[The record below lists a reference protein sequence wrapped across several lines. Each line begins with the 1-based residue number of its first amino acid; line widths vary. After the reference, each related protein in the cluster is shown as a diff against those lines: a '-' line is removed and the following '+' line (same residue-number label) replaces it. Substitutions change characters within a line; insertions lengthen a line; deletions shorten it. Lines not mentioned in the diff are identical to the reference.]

1 MASAVTLDRN
11 CAGMFVRCTSS
22 TRSCSERRLSSRVV
36 ATLLAIVP
44 LLLLEPT
51 RRPLLSG
58 LQAQRFRVRLE
69 DNMTIIKGSDGSCNC
84 GTKGEADFGIAPH
97 FLGFLDPKSHVIWA
111 SRSGC
116 DFIQSFYNREGAPTN
131 GQTRGS
137 SGSRAHGGSRQVT
150 YDEILARASA
160 SHSFGL

>member
-1 MASAVTLDRN
+1 MLCSAALDRN

-69 DNMTIIKGSDGSCNC
+69 EDMTIIKGSDGSWTWN
-84 GTKGEADFGIAPH
+84 GGK
-97 FLGFLDPKSHVIWA
+97 
-111 SRSGC
+111 
-116 DFIQSFYNREGAPTN
+116 EGAQRFDELAQAEALAKFDELGELCWLQKNPE
-131 GQTRGS
+131 GEIMSIMLGS
-137 SGSRAHGGSRQVT
+137 A
-150 YDEILARASA
+150 L
-160 SHSFGL
+160 

>member
-1 MASAVTLDRN
+1 MASSAALDRN

-58 LQAQRFRVRLE
+58 LQAQRFQLRLE
-69 DNMTIIKGSDGSCNC
+69 DNMTIIKGSDGSWTWN
-84 GTKGEADFGIAPH
+84 GAK
-97 FLGFLDPKSHVIWA
+97 
-111 SRSGC
+111 
-116 DFIQSFYNREGAPTN
+116 EGAQRFDELAQAEALAKFDERRA
-131 GQTRGS
+131 GRGAWPQVAGGGAG
-137 SGSRAHGGSRQVT
+137 SGGRQPKGRLGGRP
-150 YDEILARASA
+150 
-160 SHSFGL
+160 

>member
-1 MASAVTLDRN
+1 
-11 CAGMFVRCTSS
+11 MFVRCTSS

-69 DNMTIIKGSDGSCNC
+69 DDMTVIKGSDGSWTWN
-84 GTKGEADFGIAPH
+84 GGK
-97 FLGFLDPKSHVIWA
+97 
-111 SRSGC
+111 
-116 DFIQSFYNREGAPTN
+116 EGA
-131 GQTRGS
+131 QRFDELAQAEALAKFDELLRRRCVLWVCRALMRG
-137 SGSRAHGGSRQVT
+137 AP
-150 YDEILARASA
+150 ASVPCQREPD
-160 SHSFGL
+160 

>member
-1 MASAVTLDRN
+1 MLCSAALDRN

-22 TRSCSERRLSSRVV
+22 TRSCSERWLSSRVV

-69 DNMTIIKGSDGSCNC
+69 DDMTIIKGSDGSWTWN
-84 GTKGEADFGIAPH
+84 GGK
-97 FLGFLDPKSHVIWA
+97 
-111 SRSGC
+111 
-116 DFIQSFYNREGAPTN
+116 EGAQRWPCSSDQEHLKEETRLRPTLGVS
-131 GQTRGS
+131 GQ
-137 SGSRAHGGSRQVT
+137 AQVQNAFA
-150 YDEILARASA
+150 DAVRVI
-160 SHSFGL
+160 HK